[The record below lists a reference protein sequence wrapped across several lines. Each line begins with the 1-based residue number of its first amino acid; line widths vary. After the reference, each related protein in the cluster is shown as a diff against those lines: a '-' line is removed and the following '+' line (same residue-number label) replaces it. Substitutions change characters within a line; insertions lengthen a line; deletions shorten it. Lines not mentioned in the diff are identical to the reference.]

1 VVYGTFRKRTG
12 GGTPVGGFGLRP
24 HPRLQ
29 ARTCESRKACFEEQ
43 AMARDN
49 RLAAIER
56 KLEAHT
62 YLLWVLTM
70 MSLIILWK
78 V

>member
-1 VVYGTFRKRTG
+1 
-12 GGTPVGGFGLRP
+12 
-24 HPRLQ
+24 
-29 ARTCESRKACFEEQ
+29 
-43 AMARDN
+43 MARDN

-56 KLEAHT
+56 TLDGHT

-70 MSLIILWK
+70 MSLMLLWT

>member
-1 VVYGTFRKRTG
+1 MT
-12 GGTPVGGFGLRP
+12 
-24 HPRLQ
+24 HD
-29 ARTCESRKACFEEQ
+29 S
-43 AMARDN
+43 

-56 KLEAHT
+56 KLEVHT

>member
-1 VVYGTFRKRTG
+1 
-12 GGTPVGGFGLRP
+12 
-24 HPRLQ
+24 
-29 ARTCESRKACFEEQ
+29 
-43 AMARDN
+43 MALDH

-56 KLEAHT
+56 KLQVHT

-70 MSLIILWK
+70 MRLIILWT

>member
-1 VVYGTFRKRTG
+1 
-12 GGTPVGGFGLRP
+12 
-24 HPRLQ
+24 
-29 ARTCESRKACFEEQ
+29 
-43 AMARDN
+43 MAHDH
-49 RLAAIER
+49 RLAAIEH
-56 KLEAHT
+56 KLEVHT

>member
-1 VVYGTFRKRTG
+1 MT
-12 GGTPVGGFGLRP
+12 
-24 HPRLQ
+24 HD
-29 ARTCESRKACFEEQ
+29 S
-43 AMARDN
+43 

-56 KLEAHT
+56 QREVHT